1 MKKAIVWIGICLAI
15 FVGVG
20 VVMNQNAARTKADSE
35 KVVADYTVN
44 RGTLKVT
51 VVENGTIEAVKSVE
65 LKSRVT
71 GRVAQLLVD
80 EGDVVKA
87 GDLIAVID
95 PQETQLKVQQ
105 DQAQLRGAQSQVDR
119 ASLEINQRRL
129 TAQAAYSQ
137 AQERVK
143 QLQLELKSQP
153 VLTRALIAEAE
164 SAVNTAIAE
173 KDRLVKSAQPSQRV
187 STETALQEAKS
198 NYDNAVRDLNRQAEL
213 EAKGYVSKKA
223 VEDAQLNVDNARSRR
238 ASAQESLDRLAAAQV
253 VELKK
258 ADEQIAQARASLSR
272 AKANAIQDRTKQ
284 MEFRSALDAL
294 ASAKAN
300 LQDPAILAKGRDQN
314 QASIDQ
320 LRSILSDSERQ
331 LRETE
336 IRAPFGGIVT
346 KKGIEIG
353 ELATGLS
360 SFSSGSTI
368 VKIEDRTTMR
378 VTLNMNEIDVARIKN
393 SMPAV
398 VEVDALPTEKF
409 SGKVQKI
416 SPASNEVAAGGTD
429 AVVRYKVEI
438 LLDAGS
444 PTLRSGMSAKCKL
457 DVINRKDV
465 VLVPLDYLTKKGE
478 DSFITL
484 LNPDAKAKEKTIER
498 KVVLGA
504 QSGSQAEVVSG
515 LKEGE
520 KIVKPTFDGPKR
532 KGFMGGPEDGGS

>member
-1 MKKAIVWIGICLAI
+1 
-15 FVGVG
+15 
-20 VVMNQNAARTKADSE
+20 
-35 KVVADYTVN
+35 
-44 RGTLKVT
+44 
-51 VVENGTIEAVKSVE
+51 
-65 LKSRVT
+65 
-71 GRVAQLLVD
+71 
-80 EGDVVKA
+80 
-87 GDLIAVID
+87 
-95 PQETQLKVQQ
+95 
-105 DQAQLRGAQSQVDR
+105 
-119 ASLEINQRRL
+119 
-129 TAQAAYSQ
+129 
-137 AQERVK
+137 
-143 QLQLELKSQP
+143 
-153 VLTRALIAEAE
+153 
-164 SAVNTAIAE
+164 
-173 KDRLVKSAQPSQRV
+173 
-187 STETALQEAKS
+187 
-198 NYDNAVRDLNRQAEL
+198 
-213 EAKGYVSKKA
+213 
-223 VEDAQLNVDNARSRR
+223 
-238 ASAQESLDRLAAAQV
+238 LAAAQV

-284 MEFRSALDAL
+284 MEYRSALDAL
-294 ASAKAN
+294 ASARAN

-378 VTLNMNEIDVARIKN
+378 VTLNMNEIDVARIRN
-393 SMPAV
+393 GMPAV
-398 VEVDALPTEKF
+398 VEVDALPDEKF
-409 SGKVQKI
+409 SGRVQKI

-484 LNPDAKAKEKTIER
+484 LNPDAKAKEKTIEQ

-504 QSGSQAEVVSG
+504 ESGSQAEVVSG
-515 LKEGE
+515 IKEGE
-520 KIVKPTFDGPKR
+520 KLVKPTFTGPKR
-532 KGFMGGPEDGGS
+532 KGFMGGPEEGS